1 MEQTV
6 YVIGHRNP
14 DTDSVAS
21 AIAYANLRQRQGA
34 GNIVAAMA
42 GAPNPHT
49 RFVLKK
55 LAIPDPLYLAD
66 VHPKVRDTLR
76 RESVTLCV
84 GSTAYEAL
92 EKFHQ
97 SGVRT
102 LPILDETARPQGMVS
117 LLKLSETLLLPCP
130 ERQREIFTS
139 LAALARTL
147 GGRFITGAE
156 DDAPVTL
163 NLFIGAMREDCFAE
177 RIEGWQADQ
186 LLIVTGNRR
195 EIQQAAIERQVRV
208 LVITGDHP
216 VDPDILAAAREV
228 GVNIIVTPHD
238 TATAAWLA
246 RLSTP
251 AVFLA
256 DRKFSTI
263 GIGESLSHL
272 RQKLLGSG
280 ESAILALE
288 DDGTLAGVATKSS
301 LFGPLPYGL
310 ILVDHNELGQAVPGA
325 DEVEILEVIDHHK
338 LGNKHSVSPIAFYTS
353 PVGSTCTLVAR
364 RYRDSGIEPEE
375 TIASL
380 LLAGP
385 LLARCGA
392 VDLPLAGGDFIGRRR
407 VDTHI
412 LAFRELGAVC
422 EVDRGYK
429 LRHNGLRGA
438 DIFLDE
444 ASVTATENALM
455 AAALAPGRTVIMNA
469 ASEPHVQDLARFLVV
484 LGARI
489 DGIGTNVMT
498 IDGVDRLGGGRFRVG
513 PDHIEIASFI
523 GLGAITGSDLTIPDV
538 RPDDLRMINLT
549 FARLGIRVEIEGD
562 VLRVPPD
569 QDLRVVSDEGG
580 AIPKVDDGIWPAF
593 PADLTSIATAVATQ
607 THGTVM
613 IFEKMFEN
621 RLFFVD
627 KLVAMGARIILCDP
641 HRAVISGPAQLY
653 GERLESPDIR
663 AGMAMLIA
671 SLAAKG
677 TSTIGNAGQID
688 RGYERIDE
696 RLRAVGA
703 DIERV
708 SE

>member
-1 MEQTV
+1 MGYAHEPTTQ
-6 YVIGHRNP
+6 
-14 DTDSVAS
+14 DTDPPDVSDDKLVIRGGRPLS
-21 AIAYANLRQRQGA
+21 GTIVPS
-34 GNIVAAMA
+34 GNKNAA
-42 GAPNPHT
+42 
-49 RFVLKK
+49 
-55 LAIPDPLYLAD
+55 
-66 VHPKVRDTLR
+66 
-76 RESVTLCV
+76 
-84 GSTAYEAL
+84 
-92 EKFHQ
+92 
-97 SGVRT
+97 
-102 LPILDETARPQGMVS
+102 LPILAACLLTDEEV
-117 LLKLSETLLLPCP
+117 
-130 ERQREIFTS
+130 
-139 LAALARTL
+139 
-147 GGRFITGAE
+147 
-156 DDAPVTL
+156 
-163 NLFIGAMREDCFAE
+163 
-177 RIEGWQADQ
+177 
-186 LLIVTGNRR
+186 
-195 EIQQAAIERQVRV
+195 V
-208 LVITGDHP
+208 LENV
-216 VDPDILAAAREV
+216 PDILDVHAM
-228 GVNIIVTPHD
+228 
-238 TATAAWLA
+238 
-246 RLSTP
+246 
-251 AVFLA
+251 
-256 DRKFSTI
+256 
-263 GIGESLSHL
+263 
-272 RQKLLGSG
+272 
-280 ESAILALE
+280 LALL
-288 DDGTLAGVATKSS
+288 DDLGVDIRELGPNTLALRAQTVRTT
-301 LFGPLPYGL
+301 
-310 ILVDHNELGQAVPGA
+310 ELDP
-325 DEVEILEVIDHHK
+325 EL
-338 LGNKHSVSPIAFYTS
+338 
-353 PVGSTCTLVAR
+353 CR
-364 RYRDSGIEPEE
+364 RLR
-375 TIASL
+375 ASL

-429 LRHNGLRGA
+429 LRHNGLKGA

-455 AAALAPGRTVIMNA
+455 AAVLAPGRTVIMNA

-498 IDGVDRLGGGRFRVG
+498 IEGVDRLGGGSFRVG

-580 AIPKVDDGIWPAF
+580 AIPKIDDGIWPAF

-607 THGTVM
+607 THGTVL
-613 IFEKMFEN
+613 IHEKMFEN
-621 RLFFVD
+621 RLVFVD
-627 KLVAMGARIILCDP
+627 KLVSMGARIILCDP
-641 HRAVISGPAQLY
+641 HRAVVSGPAQLH

-677 TSTIGNAGQID
+677 TSTIGNVGQID
-688 RGYERIDE
+688 RGYELIDE